1 MPRGSRQ
8 KSAGVTAARRFALGK
23 SADFADAAP
32 FVTVRQRPARGVL
45 TAGRIGF
52 MTLVP
57 DAESFKRLVDG
68 TARGPGPSLARL
80 ALSCLAVPYG
90 MAVACRN
97 AAYDCGLLPVSR
109 AAVPVISIG
118 NLTLGGTGKTPL
130 VAWTAA
136 LLARHGR
143 RPAIVSRGYG
153 AAPGERSD
161 EAAELAILLPGVPHV
176 ADRDR
181 VAAVAR
187 AQALGADVV
196 VLDDGFQHRRL
207 ARNLDIVAVDATD
220 PFGHGRLFPRGLL
233 REPLRGIA
241 RARAVVLTRA
251 SSIAI
256 EDRVAI
262 YDALRAAS
270 RGAALAWAEAEHRPV
285 GLRDAT
291 GATRPLTDLRGR
303 RVFAFAGIGNPA
315 AFRGSLA
322 ALGAEVVAF
331 RPLPDHHAYTAAD
344 LDSLA
349 RAAAAAR
356 AELAVTTLKDLV
368 KIRRPALD
376 GLPLAA
382 LEIAIDIMGGAEAV
396 ERLVLAAIAGRA
408 AVGAAP

>member
-1 MPRGSRQ
+1 
-8 KSAGVTAARRFALGK
+8 
-23 SADFADAAP
+23 
-32 FVTVRQRPARGVL
+32 
-45 TAGRIGF
+45 

-90 MAVACRN
+90 LAVAARN

-109 AAVPVISIG
+109 AAVPVLSIG

-130 VAWTAA
+130 VAWAVA

-161 EAAELAILLPGVPHV
+161 EAAELAVLLPGVPHV

-187 AQALGADVV
+187 ATALGADAV

-207 ARNLDIVAVDATD
+207 ARDLDIVAVDATD
-220 PFGHGRLFPRGLL
+220 PFGRGRLFPRGLL

-241 RARAVVLTRA
+241 RAQAVVLTRA
-251 SSIAI
+251 SSLEIA
-256 EDRVAI
+256 DRVALR
-262 YDALRAAS
+262 DALVAAG
-270 RGAALAWAEAEHRPV
+270 RGAAPPVWAEADHRPV

-291 GATRPLTDLRGR
+291 GATRPLADLRGR

-315 AFRGSLA
+315 AFRSSLA

-331 RPLPDHHAYTAAD
+331 RPLPDHHPYTAAD
-344 LDSLA
+344 LESLA
-349 RAAAAAR
+349 REAAAAR
-356 AELAVTTLKDLV
+356 AELAITTLKDLV
-368 KIRRPALD
+368 KIRRPTLD
-376 GLPLAA
+376 GRPLAA
-382 LEIAIDIMGGAEAV
+382 LEIAIELMGGASAL
-396 ERLVLAAIAGRA
+396 ERLVLAAVARRA
-408 AVGAAP
+408 AAGAAP

>member
-1 MPRGSRQ
+1 M
-8 KSAGVTAARRFALGK
+8 AL
-23 SADFADAAP
+23 
-32 FVTVRQRPARGVL
+32 L
-45 TAGRIGF
+45 
-52 MTLVP
+52 P

-68 TARGPGPSLARL
+68 TAHGPGPSLARL
-80 ALSCLAVPYG
+80 ALAAVAAPYGLAVT
-90 MAVACRN
+90 ARN

-109 AAVPVISIG
+109 ATVPVISVG

-181 VAAVAR
+181 VAAAAR
-187 AQALGADVV
+187 AVALGADAV

-207 ARNLDIVAVDATD
+207 ARDLDIVAVDATD
-220 PFGHGRLFPRGLL
+220 PFGCGRLFPRGLL

-251 SSIAI
+251 SSIDI
-256 EDRVAI
+256 ERRVAI
-262 YDALRAAS
+262 QDALFAHCQNPPPV
-270 RGAALAWAEAEHRPV
+270 WAEADHRPV
-285 GLRDAT
+285 GLRTAD
-291 GATRPLTDLRGR
+291 GATRPLAELDGR

-315 AFRGSLA
+315 AFRATLVA
-322 ALGAEVVAF
+322 HGAEVAAF
-331 RPLPDHHAYTAAD
+331 RPLPDHHAYAAAD
-344 LDSLA
+344 LESLA
-349 RAAAAAR
+349 REAAAAR

-368 KIRRPALD
+368 KIRRATLD

-382 LEIAIDIMGGAEAV
+382 LEIALAVPGGGEALEGV
-396 ERLVLAAIAGRA
+396 ILQ
-408 AVGAAP
+408 AVGGHATRGAAS

>member
-1 MPRGSRQ
+1 
-8 KSAGVTAARRFALGK
+8 
-23 SADFADAAP
+23 
-32 FVTVRQRPARGVL
+32 
-45 TAGRIGF
+45 

-80 ALSCLAVPYG
+80 ALACLAAPYG
-90 MAVACRN
+90 LAVACRN
-97 AAYDCGLLPVSR
+97 AAYDRGLLPVLR

-130 VAWTAA
+130 VAWAAA

-181 VAAVAR
+181 VAAAAR
-187 AQALGADVV
+187 ATALGAEAV

-207 ARNLDIVAVDATD
+207 ARDLDIVAVDATD
-220 PFGHGRLFPRGLL
+220 PFGCGRLFPRGLL
-233 REPLRGIA
+233 REPLGGLA
-241 RARAVVLTRA
+241 RAQAVVLTRA
-251 SSIAI
+251 SAVTA
-256 EDRVAI
+256 ER
-262 YDALRAAS
+262 RAAIRAALTAAC
-270 RGAALAWAEAEHRPV
+270 RGAAPPVWAEADHRPV
-285 GLRDAT
+285 GLRDA
-291 GATRPLTDLRGR
+291 GGGTRPLDELRGR
-303 RVFAFAGIGNPA
+303 RVLAFAGIGNPA
-315 AFRGSLA
+315 AFRSALA
-322 ALGAEVVAF
+322 ALGADVVAF

-344 LDSLA
+344 LESLA
-349 RAAAAAR
+349 REATAAR

-368 KIRRPALD
+368 KIRRQALD

-382 LEIAIDIMGGAEAV
+382 LEIAIEFAAGGAEVA
-396 ERLVLAAIAGRA
+396 AAIRAAVAGRA
-408 AVGAAP
+408 APGAVP